1 MFTGDSPPRKISY
14 RVDSTLPSKPDLQR
28 DFTANEQ
35 HPQPAEAAPPSKAQ
49 LFGSGHGMFS
59 SPTPS
64 MFGGDGAPRKFS
76 YRADSTQPSPD
87 LQRDFIGNEQHPQPA
102 EAAPPSKAQ
111 LFGSGHGMFSSP
123 TPSMFG
129 GDGAPR
135 KFSYRADSTQPSP
148 DLQRDFIGNEQHPQ
162 PAEAAPP
169 SKVPLF
175 GSGHGMF
182 LDMATGMFI
191 GDGPPRQFP
200 YRADGTLPSKPDL
213 QRDFIA
219 NVQNPQP
226 AEDQFHIQSKR
237 EVTKRLANFGKN
249 GPVQRFRLGRPIP
262 QGNQQAT
269 RVMVL
274 KEGDGG
280 VPIGRRMYT
289 ADEMEAD
296 HARLAT
302 GTGTGD
308 KKGVK
313 EKDFGAE
320 EGEAGEEKEKKE
332 FKGTV
337 VQDFAIKGKGRYAG
351 AF

>member
-1 MFTGDSPPRKISY
+1 
-14 RVDSTLPSKPDLQR
+14 
-28 DFTANEQ
+28 
-35 HPQPAEAAPPSKAQ
+35 
-49 LFGSGHGMFS
+49 
-59 SPTPS
+59 
-64 MFGGDGAPRKFS
+64 
-76 YRADSTQPSPD
+76 
-87 LQRDFIGNEQHPQPA
+87 
-102 EAAPPSKAQ
+102 
-111 LFGSGHGMFSSP
+111 
-123 TPSMFG
+123 
-129 GDGAPR
+129 
-135 KFSYRADSTQPSP
+135 
-148 DLQRDFIGNEQHPQ
+148 
-162 PAEAAPP
+162 
-169 SKVPLF
+169 
-175 GSGHGMF
+175 MF

-269 RVMVL
+269 RVMVP

-296 HARLAT
+296 LARLAT

-308 KKGVK
+308 RKGVK